1 MILESATIY
10 GLEIPFIEGF
20 SHSTKSRTFSDA
32 IVVKVRSAEG
42 IAGYG
47 EGLPRP
53 YVTGESRD
61 TVLQNL
67 QESLWPAIRQKEIP
81 AFEED
86 RSLAALVRLSET
98 IPPALV
104 EGGVIHNAARAAMEL
119 AVIDCGLRTANI
131 GLADVLPPK
140 RHTVVYS
147 GVISTSSV
155 EGATKRARQMK
166 VLGLD
171 SIKVKV
177 GTQDDLKRL
186 EAIRHVVG
194 PGVSLRVDA
203 NGAWTVDE
211 AITKLQMMESIDIAA
226 VEQPIPPGN
235 VADLAKVRK
244 NSSIPIMVDESLVTE
259 ADAGQLIAA
268 RACDFFNIRVSKCGG
283 LVPTLAIAEQ
293 AHPGRIKIQVGSQV
307 GETAILSAVG
317 RHLAASLPEVS
328 FVEGSFGTLLLSQD
342 VSYENISFGYGGE
355 APILRGPGWGIRV
368 LEERLEKY
376 ASTIVSL

>member
-20 SHSTKSRTFSDA
+20 SHSTKSRTCSDA
-32 IVVKVRSAEG
+32 IVVKVRSTEG
-42 IAGYG
+42 ITGYG

-61 TVLQNL
+61 TVLHYL
-67 QESLWPAIRQKEIP
+67 QEALWPAIRQKELP
-81 AFEED
+81 AFGQD
-86 RSLAALVRLSET
+86 RSPAALVRLSEN

-104 EGGVIHNAARAAMEL
+104 AGGVIHNAARAALEL

-140 RHTVVYS
+140 RDTVAYS

-211 AITKLQMMESIDIAA
+211 ALALLHKMEPLKLAA
-226 VEQPIPPGN
+226 VEQPIPRGN

-244 NSSIPIMVDESLVTE
+244 NSPIPIMVDESLLTE
-259 ADAGQLIAA
+259 ADAEQLIEAQ
-268 RACDFFNIRVSKCGG
+268 ACDFFNIRVSKCGG
-283 LVPTLAIAEQ
+283 LAPTLAIAEQ
-293 AHPGRIKIQVGSQV
+293 AHRNRIKIQVGSQV

-317 RHLAASLPEVS
+317 RHVAASLSEVS

-342 VSYENISFGYGGE
+342 VSHENISFGYGGE
-355 APILRGPGWGIRV
+355 APTLRGPGWGIMV

-376 ASTIVSL
+376 AKTLVTL